1 MRLMCVF
8 LKADLLVCVCCILLA
23 VSGSSVAETMFRLHH
38 TVKSPL
44 SWVMGIWSIA
54 PDRQAWVRC
63 IRLGWALCPQH
74 QPCLAQGCVCGTDWP
89 PLRLGTATALHCHEE
104 TFVAAS
110 SDLKLLQILQCW
122 ANRISAPLILLPD
135 LLLGLF
141 LQIPWYHPPVLAQE
155 VTLTRGSFWPEP
167 FECFTH
173 YTSGQKI
180 WGLWQRYSKKSCR
193 DHWLWVSLKSW
204 TGAIALCS
212 LVSS

>member
-1 MRLMCVF
+1 MYFWRQTCWS
-8 LKADLLVCVCCILLA
+8 VCVAYYLLFLGQ
-23 VSGSSVAETMFRLHH
+23 VWQKPCLGSIIQLTLFYLGWWGSGVLHL
-38 TVKSPL
+38 TDKP
-44 SWVMGIWSIA
+44 
-54 PDRQAWVRC
+54 WVRC

-89 PLRLGTATALHCHEE
+89 PLRLGSATALHCHEE